1 MSSGLYS
8 HIWGPMN
15 PDIIFYLPTP
25 PELPAH
31 WQATHPDAITQL
43 VTLNGN
49 HWRKIVTIM
58 AKICCLE
65 HDINAN
71 KGINWKQIRDQ
82 LFNEHH
88 DPQTG
93 KHINT
98 PSRLHCQLRI
108 VNPNIEH
115 HDEVVF
121 LPKFWHIL
129 CGKEAQQRM
138 GISDPRQY
146 TSLDEK
152 QKIQHQHTVLLT
164 PYLDYRQ
171 YANALIE
178 LTRQHITLSKV

>member
-1 MSSGLYS
+1 
-8 HIWGPMN
+8 MN

-65 HDINAN
+65 HDINAS
-71 KGINWKQIRDQ
+71 KGIYWKKIRDN
-82 LFNEHH
+82 LFNEPH
-88 DPQTG
+88 DHLTD
-93 KHINT
+93 KHIST

-108 VNPNIEH
+108 VKPNIDH
-115 HDEVVF
+115 RDEVAF
-121 LPKFWHIL
+121 SPESWHML

-138 GISDPRQY
+138 GFTDLRQY

-152 QKIQHQHTVLLT
+152 QKIQQQQTVLLT

-178 LTRQHITLSKV
+178 LTRQHIALSKV